1 MRLVIGH
8 DQFFSAWVAARIPQ
22 MVGGPGFGP
31 CTAIGVA
38 HGDIVLGA
46 CVYHGFA
53 PQWRNIEMSFA
64 SVDRR
69 WLIGPPGERKSIIQG
84 LMAYPFGQ
92 LKVARVTTY
101 TPKRNREAR
110 RFLDRF
116 GFKREGLIRR
126 GFGADDMVVSGL
138 LDSEWAASKWAS

>member
-1 MRLVIGH
+1 MRLVVGH
-8 DQFFSAWVAARIPQ
+8 DQFFADWVAARIPQ
-22 MVGGPGFGP
+22 LAGTLGFGP

-38 HGDIVLGA
+38 HGAVVLGA

-53 PQWRNIEMSFA
+53 PQWRDIQMSFA

-69 WLIGPPGERKSIIQG
+69 WLIGPPGDRLGLIRG
-84 LMAYPFGQ
+84 LMAYPFDQ

-126 GFGADDMVVSGL
+126 GFGSDDMVVSGL
-138 LDSEWAASKWAS
+138 LQSEWAASRWAG